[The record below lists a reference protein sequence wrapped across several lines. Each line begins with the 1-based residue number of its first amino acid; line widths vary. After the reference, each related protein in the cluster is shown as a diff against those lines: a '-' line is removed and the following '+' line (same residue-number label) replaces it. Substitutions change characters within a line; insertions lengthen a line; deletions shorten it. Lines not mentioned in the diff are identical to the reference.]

1 MKKIAVVLCGM
12 EYSNQQELVQGMIQ
26 YQSEHG
32 GSIHVF
38 QCSGDHLQTGG
49 HKRGA
54 FQIFDLLNPQN
65 YDGIILARETLHEK
79 NMQRRVV
86 ERLRES
92 GVPVISVGAKTEGM
106 GCIEFDDYHAMSQ
119 MVRHVICEHGV
130 RKLAYIDGPKE
141 YSDAAKR
148 AQAYKDVLEEEGVPF
163 DSHWFFKGDYSVEAG
178 TYVVSELDRMHRI
191 PEAIICANDCMAAGA
206 IMELQDRGYRVPE
219 DVLVTGFD
227 NVSIAKDNSPRITT
241 VDCDRETMGY
251 RACEYLMT
259 KTANEI
265 QKLCVQ
271 IPTTQIYSESC
282 GCEREGQDD
291 GREIKHR
298 LIRQSAKT
306 KNYQR
311 RMNEVFNSFMKSKK
325 VKDFIGPVKEFVPGL
340 ETECFYIAFRDT
352 DAFARRMVRSYGD
365 RDSLQD
371 AAWDEAETE
380 RYRLPIAYEK
390 GVFSSYG
397 ELEPGMLLPKECTAD
412 ENVVSF
418 IMPIHYQEHFFGYC
432 MIGHCDMAT
441 EADLIKQW
449 MLELGNAVESVLKKQ
464 ILQNITEKLDRMSAF
479 DSLTGLYNRVGFQIQ
494 ADKYKMYAKSSGRS
508 LYISFIDIDGLKKVN
523 DTYGHH
529 EGDWLIKTIGEC
541 LKKASREEEVCMRF
555 GGDEFIVLGLEN
567 VADGR
572 HLEFEQE
579 FQNHIRQVNESQ
591 KREYPVSASIG
602 SYTIDDV
609 EHTNLQIVIER
620 ADMEMYLRKK
630 KKKRG

>member
-12 EYSNQQELVQGMIQ
+12 EYSKQQELVQGMIQ

-148 AQAYKDVLEEEGVPF
+148 AQAYRDVLEEEGISF
-163 DSHWFFKGDYSVEAG
+163 DSHWFFQGDYSVEAG
-178 TYVVSELDRMHRI
+178 IYVVSELDRMHRI

-206 IMELQDRGYRVPE
+206 IMELQNRGYRVPE
-219 DVLVTGFD
+219 DIIVTGFD
-227 NVSIAKDNSPRITT
+227 NVPVAKDNSPKITT
-241 VDCDRETMGY
+241 VDCARKTMGY

-259 KTANEI
+259 KTAKEI
-265 QKLCVQ
+265 QELCVQ

-282 GCEREGQDD
+282 GCESEGRDD
-291 GREIKHR
+291 GRELKRR
-298 LIRQSAKT
+298 LIRQTAKT
-306 KNYQR
+306 KDYQK

-325 VKDFIGPVKEFVPGL
+325 VKDFIQPVKEFVPGL
-340 ETECFYIAFRDT
+340 GTECFYIAFRDT
-352 DAFARRMVRSYGD
+352 DAFARRMVRSYGEKEP
-365 RDSLQD
+365 LQD
-371 AAWDEAETE
+371 AAWNEAEKE

-412 ENVVSF
+412 EKVVSF
-418 IMPIHYQEHFFGYC
+418 VMPIHYQEHFFGYC
-432 MIGHCDMAT
+432 IIGYCDMVT

-479 DSLTGLYNRVGFQIQ
+479 DGLTGLYNRVGFQIQ

-529 EGDWLIKTIGEC
+529 EGDWLIKAIAEC
-541 LKKASREEEVCMRF
+541 LRKASREEEVCMRF

>member
-1 MKKIAVVLCGM
+1 MKKIAVVLCGI

-92 GVPVISVGAKTEGM
+92 GVPAISVGAKTEGM

-148 AQAYKDVLEEEGVPF
+148 AQAYRDVLEEEGIPF
-163 DSHWFFKGDYSVEAG
+163 DSHWFFRGDYSVEAG
-178 TYVVSELDRMHRI
+178 IYVVSELDRMHRI

-206 IMELQDRGYRVPE
+206 IMELQNRGYRVPE
-219 DVLVTGFD
+219 DIIVTGFD
-227 NVSIAKDNSPRITT
+227 NVPVAKDNSPKITT
-241 VDCDRETMGY
+241 VDCARKTMGY
-251 RACEYLMT
+251 CACEYLMT
-259 KTANEI
+259 KTAKEI
-265 QKLCVQ
+265 QELCVQ

-282 GCEREGQDD
+282 GCESEGRDD
-291 GREIKHR
+291 GRELKRR
-298 LIRQSAKT
+298 LIRQTAKT
-306 KNYQR
+306 KDYQK

-325 VKDFIGPVKEFVPGL
+325 VKDFIQPVKEFVPGL
-340 ETECFYIAFRDT
+340 GTECFYIAFRDT
-352 DAFARRMVRSYGD
+352 DAFARRMVRSYGEKEP
-365 RDSLQD
+365 LQD
-371 AAWDEAETE
+371 AAWNEAEKE

-418 IMPIHYQEHFFGYC
+418 VMPIHYQEHFFGYC
-432 MIGHCDMAT
+432 IIGYCDMVT

-479 DSLTGLYNRVGFQIQ
+479 DGLTGLYNRVGFQIQ

-529 EGDWLIKTIGEC
+529 EGDWLIKAIAEC
-541 LKKASREEEVCMRF
+541 LRKASREEEVCMRF

>member
-1 MKKIAVVLCGM
+1 MKKIAVVLCGI

-141 YSDAAKR
+141 YSDATKR
-148 AQAYKDVLEEEGVPF
+148 AQAYRDVLEEEGISF
-163 DSHWFFKGDYSVEAG
+163 DSHWFFQGDYSVEAG
-178 TYVVSELDRMHRI
+178 IYVVSELDRMHRI

-206 IMELQDRGYRVPE
+206 IMELQNRGYRVPE
-219 DVLVTGFD
+219 DIIVTGFD
-227 NVSIAKDNSPRITT
+227 NVPVAKDNSPKITT
-241 VDCDRETMGY
+241 VDCARKTMGY

-259 KTANEI
+259 KTAKEI
-265 QKLCVQ
+265 QELCVQ

-282 GCEREGQDD
+282 GCESEGRDD
-291 GREIKHR
+291 GRELKRR
-298 LIRQSAKT
+298 LIRQTAKT
-306 KNYQR
+306 KDYQK
-311 RMNEVFNSFMKSKK
+311 RMNEVFNSFMKSQK
-325 VKDFIGPVKEFVPGL
+325 VKDFIQPVKEFVPGL
-340 ETECFYIAFRDT
+340 GTECFYIAFRDT
-352 DAFARRMVRSYGD
+352 DAFARRMVRSYGEKEP
-365 RDSLQD
+365 LQD
-371 AAWDEAETE
+371 AAWNEAEKE

-418 IMPIHYQEHFFGYC
+418 VMPIHYQEHFFGYC
-432 MIGHCDMAT
+432 IIGYCDMVT

-479 DSLTGLYNRVGFQIQ
+479 DGLTGLYNRVGFQIQ

-529 EGDWLIKTIGEC
+529 EGDWLIKAIAEC
-541 LKKASREEEVCMRF
+541 LRKASREEEVCMRF

>member
-1 MKKIAVVLCGM
+1 MKKIAVVLCGI

-206 IMELQDRGYRVPE
+206 IMELQNRGYRVPE

-259 KTANEI
+259 KTAKEI

>member
-1 MKKIAVVLCGM
+1 MKKIAVVLCGI

-119 MVRHVICEHGV
+119 MVRHVICEHGA

-148 AQAYKDVLEEEGVPF
+148 AQAYRDVLEEEGIPF
-163 DSHWFFKGDYSVEAG
+163 DSHWFFRGDYSVEAG
-178 TYVVSELDRMHRI
+178 IYVVSELDRMHRI

-206 IMELQDRGYRVPE
+206 IMELQNRGYRVPE
-219 DVLVTGFD
+219 DIIVTGFD
-227 NVSIAKDNSPRITT
+227 NVPVAKDNSPKITT
-241 VDCDRETMGY
+241 VDCARKTMGY

-259 KTANEI
+259 KTAKEI
-265 QKLCVQ
+265 QELCVQ

-282 GCEREGQDD
+282 GCESEGRDD
-291 GREIKHR
+291 GRELKRR
-298 LIRQSAKT
+298 LIRQTAKT
-306 KNYQR
+306 KDYQK

-325 VKDFIGPVKEFVPGL
+325 VKDFIQPVKEFVPGL

>member
-119 MVRHVICEHGV
+119 MVRHVICEHGA

-259 KTANEI
+259 KTAKEI

>member
-1 MKKIAVVLCGM
+1 MKKIAVVLCGI

-148 AQAYKDVLEEEGVPF
+148 AQAYRDVLEEEGIPF
-163 DSHWFFKGDYSVEAG
+163 DSHWFFQGDYSVEAG
-178 TYVVSELDRMHRI
+178 IYVVSELDRMHRI

-206 IMELQDRGYRVPE
+206 IMELQNRGYRVPE
-219 DVLVTGFD
+219 DIIVTGFD
-227 NVSIAKDNSPRITT
+227 NVPVAKDNSPKITT
-241 VDCDRETMGY
+241 VDCARKTMGY

-259 KTANEI
+259 KTAKEI
-265 QKLCVQ
+265 QELCVQ

-282 GCEREGQDD
+282 GCESEGRDD
-291 GREIKHR
+291 GRELKRR
-298 LIRQSAKT
+298 LIRQTAKT
-306 KNYQR
+306 KDYQK

-325 VKDFIGPVKEFVPGL
+325 VKDFIQPVKEFVPGL
-340 ETECFYIAFRDT
+340 GTECFYIAFRDT
-352 DAFARRMVRSYGD
+352 DAFARRMVRSYGEKEP
-365 RDSLQD
+365 LQD
-371 AAWDEAETE
+371 AAWNEAEKE

-418 IMPIHYQEHFFGYC
+418 VMPIHYQEHFFGYC
-432 MIGHCDMAT
+432 IIGYCDMVT

-479 DSLTGLYNRVGFQIQ
+479 DGLTGLYNRVGFQIQ

-529 EGDWLIKTIGEC
+529 EGDWLIKAIAEC
-541 LKKASREEEVCMRF
+541 LRKASREEEVCMRF

>member
-1 MKKIAVVLCGM
+1 MKKIAVVLCGI

-148 AQAYKDVLEEEGVPF
+148 AQAYRDVLEEEGISF
-163 DSHWFFKGDYSVEAG
+163 DSHWFFQGDYSVEAG
-178 TYVVSELDRMHRI
+178 IYVVSELDRMHRI

-206 IMELQDRGYRVPE
+206 IMELQNRGYRVPE
-219 DVLVTGFD
+219 DIIVTGFD
-227 NVSIAKDNSPRITT
+227 NVPVAKDNSPKITT
-241 VDCDRETMGY
+241 VDCARKTMGY

-259 KTANEI
+259 KTAKEI
-265 QKLCVQ
+265 QELCVQ

-282 GCEREGQDD
+282 GCESEGRDD
-291 GREIKHR
+291 GRELKRR
-298 LIRQSAKT
+298 LIRQTAKT
-306 KNYQR
+306 KDYQK
-311 RMNEVFNSFMKSKK
+311 RMNEVFNSFMKSQK
-325 VKDFIGPVKEFVPGL
+325 VKDFIQPVKEFVPGL
-340 ETECFYIAFRDT
+340 GTECFYIAFRDT
-352 DAFARRMVRSYGD
+352 DAFARRMVRSYGEKEP
-365 RDSLQD
+365 LQD
-371 AAWDEAETE
+371 AAWNEAEKE

-418 IMPIHYQEHFFGYC
+418 VMPIHYQEHFFGYC
-432 MIGHCDMAT
+432 IIGYCDMVT

-479 DSLTGLYNRVGFQIQ
+479 DGLTGLYNRVGFQIQ

-529 EGDWLIKTIGEC
+529 EGDWLIKAIAEC
-541 LKKASREEEVCMRF
+541 LRKASREEEVCMRF